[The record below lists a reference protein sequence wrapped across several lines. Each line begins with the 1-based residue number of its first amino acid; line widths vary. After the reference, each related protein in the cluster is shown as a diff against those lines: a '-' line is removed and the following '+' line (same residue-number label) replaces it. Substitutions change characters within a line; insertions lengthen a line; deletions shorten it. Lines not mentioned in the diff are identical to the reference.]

1 MNRQKETLKFK
12 GEEIFESSLL
22 ENNWFLFERYKR
34 DQEDV
39 LHLAY
44 RSTEVFSQA
53 LLQLEN
59 DLRLY
64 LSKYCVKNQGGQF
77 LKETK
82 EFVSGLYKKLPEE
95 PEEILERIAD
105 LILGIYSKEK
115 KGVDKKEKRKDEE
128 TKKENL
134 ERLSEEELIELAN
147 DLRLWLKNEI
157 KDKEGRILKKAEK
170 VVSALWGKLP
180 KESDSARTVEQILNL
195 ILDYYSEK
203 SKRDTKGS

>member
-105 LILGIYSKEK
+105 LILGKNVLGT
-115 KGVDKKEKRKDEE
+115 KGGAHIKRAADFFEVP
-128 TKKENL
+128 T
-134 ERLSEEELIELAN
+134 ERI
-147 DLRLWLKNEI
+147 
-157 KDKEGRILKKAEK
+157 ILKSMF
-170 VVSALWGKLP
+170 VGDTSADLKLSNGIKYKFLLQSDL
-180 KESDSARTVEQILNL
+180 KESILENSG
-195 ILDYYSEK
+195 YYTIK
-203 SKRDTKGS
+203 SFQSLETLFES